1 MHFGIIAQD
10 LIEVLEKHGLD
21 YHDYG
26 FISKF
31 TLDEN
36 STEEYLAVTYD
47 YYNMLTAMAV
57 RKYSEK
63 LSQMESS
70 LNEITAKL
78 IAYINN
84 NIETKV
90 IQRV

>member
-1 MHFGIIAQD
+1 
-10 LIEVLEKHGLD
+10 
-21 YHDYG
+21 
-26 FISKF
+26 
-31 TLDEN
+31 
-36 STEEYLAVTYD
+36 
-47 YYNMLTAMAV
+47 MLTAMAV